1 MEPTGGAFERLCE
14 EEWPIVMRTAYLI
27 TGDRSEAEDLAQE
40 ALVRAYEHWSTVA
53 ALDKPQAWL
62 QRVVVNLSLSW
73 RRRLDVRRRAV
84 PERHAPMEQMPVD
97 HDLVEAV
104 RALPPAM
111 RAAIV
116 LRYFADQSIEEVASA
131 LGRRPGTIRALT
143 AQGVA
148 RLRDLEPGQLG
159 EVLDEDPR

>member
-14 EEWPIVMRTAYLI
+14 EEWPTVWRTAYLI

-40 ALVRAYEHWSTVA
+40 AFVRAYERWATVA

-73 RRRLDVRRRAV
+73 RRRLAVRRGAV
-84 PERHAPMEQMPVD
+84 PERAAQMEQTPVD
-97 HDLVEAV
+97 HDVVEAV

-131 LGRRPGTIRALT
+131 MGRRPGTIRALT

-148 RLRDLEPGQLG
+148 RLRALEPGQLA

>member
-1 MEPTGGAFERLCE
+1 M
-14 EEWPIVMRTAYLI
+14 
-27 TGDRSEAEDLAQE
+27 DQ
-40 ALVRAYEHWSTVA
+40 
-53 ALDKPQAWL
+53 
-62 QRVVVNLSLSW
+62 
-73 RRRLDVRRRAV
+73 DV
-84 PERHAPMEQMPVD
+84 
-97 HDLVEAV
+97 VEAV

-111 RAAIV
+111 RAVIV

-148 RLRDLEPGQLG
+148 RLRDLEPGQLE